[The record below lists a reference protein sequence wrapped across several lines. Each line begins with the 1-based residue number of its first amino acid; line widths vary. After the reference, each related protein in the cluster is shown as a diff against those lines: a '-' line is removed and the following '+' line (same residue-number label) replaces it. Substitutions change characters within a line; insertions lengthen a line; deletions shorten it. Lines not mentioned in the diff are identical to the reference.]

1 MARPRELPTI
11 KQAYVI
17 YNGDKTAF
25 DRFMESMI
33 REYLNH
39 DQGEVPKD
47 TPAGFGGK
55 VEIPKKK

>member
-17 YNGDKTAF
+17 YNGDQTAF

-33 REYLNH
+33 QEYLNH

-47 TPAGFGGK
+47 APAGFSGK
-55 VEIPKKK
+55 V

>member
-17 YNGDKTAF
+17 YNGDQTAF

-33 REYLNH
+33 QEYLNH

-55 VEIPKKK
+55 VENSEKE